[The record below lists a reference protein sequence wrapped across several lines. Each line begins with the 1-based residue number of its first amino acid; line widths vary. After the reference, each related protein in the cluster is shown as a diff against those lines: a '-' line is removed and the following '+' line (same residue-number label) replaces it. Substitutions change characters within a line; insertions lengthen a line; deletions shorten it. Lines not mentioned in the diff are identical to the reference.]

1 MDISNY
7 LHDIPALIMTAIAAL
22 GGTATAIGTLFAWV
36 SKVVKSLKAGKADY
50 ESKATDY
57 EEKAQRLE
65 ERSAKLSATG
75 ETFEKFGATL
85 TAYGEDFA
93 RLVAHTNEQSN
104 ATDAKFEA
112 LASALLLIA
121 ENTPLLVQ
129 NGTAENIKR
138 LLRPDETNNAIE
150 EIHSEVT
157 DGEVDA

>member
-93 RLVAHTNEQSN
+93 RLVRAGVERVRGVGVLG
-104 ATDAKFEA
+104 DREE
-112 LASALLLIA
+112 LLLG
-121 ENTPLLVQ
+121 Q
-129 NGTAENIKR
+129 
-138 LLRPDETNNAIE
+138 E
-150 EIHSEVT
+150 ERAAH
-157 DGEVDA
+157 DRRAVDDA